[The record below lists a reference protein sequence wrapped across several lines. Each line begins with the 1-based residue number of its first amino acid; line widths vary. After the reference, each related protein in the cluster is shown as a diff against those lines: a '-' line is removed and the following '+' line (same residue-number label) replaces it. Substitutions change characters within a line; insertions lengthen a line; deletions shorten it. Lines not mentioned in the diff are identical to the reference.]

1 MFLFSKKHKTPV
13 STYTDSYR
21 PPCSVKKTIQKQT
34 SQQPCSENKFVTPG
48 LMMPLVQ
55 NPASQGQTELP
66 IKAAMQ
72 ESHRNT
78 INPTAYW
85 PKKYW
90 LARSKD
96 KYKPV
101 FVNKDKYLTW
111 RTGPYNSTVWNR
123 YLSCVPLP
131 PKETR
136 METFLHSIPVL
147 YSLKPTCIN
156 QCEREVATD
165 MLPRLPVYSVT
176 GRGPYWGYYSPCSG
190 CHHCQQGMDYYVDG
204 ASAIRGQLH
213 TLEERAV
220 RSIPCCSYSP
230 RATFCA
236 STHRL
241 WSFFLYRNLR
251 LNGHDQG
258 GQDTIAVLGCGV
270 CCCYPWRSSCQIY
283 SKDRC
288 FYAWPHPAVLGTNL
302 LPGHA
307 VRYAVISPVLH
318 PLQKLKS
325 NKNKQG
331 AWGSPQMSLCLS
343 LGEMILKVFSTEK
356 HADLPGQ
363 CLKAHSKA
371 DGGSCMSTARPQAVQ
386 VFCSSSLLEFH
397 PPTADNFICSPRWR
411 MSHFKK
417 TGGVQRDSYTILPE
431 FTSEAY
437 SAPCCWLAKFLGKGG
452 ETSAAIGLV
461 GTLTALRG
469 WYPAT
474 THKLETKKAH
484 KEKLSERSNTS
495 RNRSNR

>member
-34 SQQPCSENKFVTPG
+34 SQQLCSENKFVTPG

-136 METFLHSIPVL
+136 METFLHSIPVS
-147 YSLKPTCIN
+147 YPLKPTCIN

-165 MLPRLPVYSVT
+165 MLPRLPMYSVT

-251 LNGHDQG
+251 
-258 GQDTIAVLGCGV
+258 
-270 CCCYPWRSSCQIY
+270 
-283 SKDRC
+283 
-288 FYAWPHPAVLGTNL
+288 
-302 LPGHA
+302 
-307 VRYAVISPVLH
+307 
-318 PLQKLKS
+318 
-325 NKNKQG
+325 
-331 AWGSPQMSLCLS
+331 WG
-343 LGEMILKVFSTEK
+343 
-356 HADLPGQ
+356 
-363 CLKAHSKA
+363 
-371 DGGSCMSTARPQAVQ
+371 
-386 VFCSSSLLEFH
+386 
-397 PPTADNFICSPRWR
+397 

-437 SAPCCWLAKFLGKGG
+437 SAPCCWLGKFLGKGG

-474 THKLETKKAH
+474 TPNPNQCPQHSPGGTPTRVPPGIPSDSNPPGAAAAAESCRP
-484 KEKLSERSNTS
+484 EKI
-495 RNRSNR
+495 NRAQRRVPGSPCKVQLQLLPLDRCLAVKT